1 MLFFPFKMAMSNTYV
16 QYLLISDTYQIL
28 AAMISCTCCPTLD
41 ENPDEWCPNGVFQ
54 HAAQQI
60 VDKVREPTEHV
71 STVCSRCLWS
81 SLVRH
86 MGSILIENFLQL
98 VWTSS
103 FKVLKHQMVK
113 VGLGSMAYGFE
124 HPIETYFGSL
134 ALSPVPSP
142 IFIVELAE
150 VVVWCEQEVAQSPWG
165 PSGPARGCLL
175 VVGHWTSANW
185 RGGDHHDAPCLS
197 SSIHRCEW
205 MWCAIY
211 RFSFLSSFRTAVS
224 TGTHFF

>member
-1 MLFFPFKMAMSNTYV
+1 MR
-16 QYLLISDTYQIL
+16 IL
-28 AAMISCTCCPTLD
+28 T
-41 ENPDEWCPNGVFQ
+41 NGARLELK

-71 STVCSRCLWS
+71 STVCPRCLWS
-81 SLVRH
+81 SLAGASHGFYLDRRFLTTSVN
-86 MGSILIENFLQL
+86 LIVQG
-98 VWTSS
+98 
-103 FKVLKHQMVK
+103 FKTPNGESRF
-113 VGLGSMAYGFE
+113 GLGSMAYGFE

-134 ALSPVPSP
+134 ALPPVPSP

-197 SSIHRCEW
+197 WSIHGCEW
-205 MWCAIY
+205 MWMDVVIFLSIQFPNCSIY
-211 RFSFLSSFRTAVS
+211 RYLLFITIDNYRFCFLL
-224 TGTHFF
+224 